1 MQHINTYHSRVSIII
16 CWYENLT
23 VYKNATFTVWNQV
36 ECLGLMFTP
45 TTEESFKEWKS
56 NNRKKVLKPK
66 QSNISYYLDNQD
78 LPSFHFTSIEV
89 LPTS

>member
-1 MQHINTYHSRVSIII
+1 M
-16 CWYENLT
+16 L
-23 VYKNATFTVWNQV
+23 
-36 ECLGLMFTP
+36 TP
-45 TTEESFKEWKS
+45 TTEESFKEQKS
-56 NNRKKVLKPK
+56 NNRKEVIKPK